1 MVAAQQGRAR
11 TPPPLHLCL
20 SRRLD
25 ISSLVL
31 SDTTNPSCQ
40 SGRAPHFAAD
50 RSRCSLWAPRL
61 VTCGLNRCSGRASG
75 PVRTRVTL
83 GGARWGSHRAPCGVS
98 PVGPTVARPGRCSV
112 RSSPSSVIARQ
123 RPRGGVLTRSRHSW
137 RDVVVLAARSVVHRL
152 STLPSLGQAA
162 ARSGC
167 CLHWWPLR
175 SMAVQ
180 QHPGGGAGLGDARR
194 GLCGTLAVSS
204 AVARRCRRSSRLLLG
219 LVVPQLRRRSPAAQ
233 QGHARTL
240 VSLSAWRGG
249 ARCVP
254 CGALPVG
261 SADAQ
266 PGCRF
271 DDCRPAL
278 SSLGSR
284 QAGAF
289 GLVVALVIRRSA
301 PSSPNSGTAGVVC
314 TLALLSAGSVRLAA
328 GSAVRRP
335 LAPPS
340 FGGAAVA
347 YSGCSSDWL
356 WLSSAVACQ

>member
-137 RDVVVLAARSVVHRL
+137 RTWWCSLRAPWCIACRLYRRSAK
-152 STLPSLGQAA
+152 PPLGQAVA
-162 ARSGC
+162 CIGGRSD
-167 CLHWWPLR
+167 LWPF
-175 SMAVQ
+175 SSIPA
-180 QHPGGGAGLGDARR
+180 GAR
-194 GLCGTLAVSS
+194 GLAT
-204 AVARRCRRSSRLLLG
+204 
-219 LVVPQLRRRSPAAQ
+219 
-233 QGHARTL
+233 
-240 VSLSAWRGG
+240 
-249 ARCVP
+249 
-254 CGALPVG
+254 
-261 SADAQ
+261 
-266 PGCRF
+266 
-271 DDCRPAL
+271 
-278 SSLGSR
+278 
-284 QAGAF
+284 
-289 GLVVALVIRRSA
+289 
-301 PSSPNSGTAGVVC
+301 
-314 TLALLSAGSVRLAA
+314 LAA
-328 GSAVRRP
+328 GSAARWP
-335 LAPPS
+335 SAPPS
-340 FGGAAVA
+340 LGAAVA
-347 YSGCSSDWL
+347 HPGCCLDWSSPSSVVARQRPSRGMLARSYRYRRGAAALAVCPVVRCLSAPPMLSLAAALMTVTQLSLRLAAAKQGRSDWSSL
-356 WLSSAVACQ
+356 WSFAGQLRHRPTVAQQGLPAHLRCSRRAR